1 MGKWNNTGT
10 AVQLGVDQE
19 SVKNISKINSM
30 KIIRNFKH
38 LNVNLTLLLRPSL
51 SVMISIWIL
60 RHKPIKNKKQYV

>member
-30 KIIRNFKH
+30 KIIRNIKH

-51 SVMISIWIL
+51 SVMSLIWIL
-60 RHKPIKNKKQYV
+60 RHKPIQNKNSMV